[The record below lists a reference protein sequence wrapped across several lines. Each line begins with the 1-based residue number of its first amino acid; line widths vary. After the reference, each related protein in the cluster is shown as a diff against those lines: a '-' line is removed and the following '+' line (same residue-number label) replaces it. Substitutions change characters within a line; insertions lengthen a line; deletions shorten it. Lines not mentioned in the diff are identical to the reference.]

1 MPHRGEEGDTDG
13 FVILTQDRTEERLAQ
28 AALKESEDRLR
39 SVIQNMPVMM
49 FALDEKGNTIVWN
62 RECEHITGF
71 SAEEIVGTPQG
82 LKVLYPDKE
91 RRDEIREALLTHSDY
106 RDWEWKITCNDGSEK
121 AISWFNI
128 SSMHPVPGWAAW
140 QMGFDVSDGK
150 RSRLGLEEALA
161 KEKELGE
168 LKSRFVAMALHQFRT
183 PLTTIQASVDLLH
196 HYGDRMDDNKKERYL
211 QEIAREVTNIT
222 DLLDGIL
229 TIGRAEAGHLDFR
242 PVNLDLN
249 LLCADLIEKAK
260 PAANPEHVLV
270 FDWQGGRGDGGL
282 DEQLIRHIISNMLSN
297 AVKYSPDDGLVRL
310 EVIREEDEVRIEV
323 KDVGIGIPE
332 QGRERIFEVF
342 HRFPNVGAISG
353 AGLGM
358 AILKTGGR
366 AARRRSGL

>member
-1 MPHRGEEGDTDG
+1 
-13 FVILTQDRTEERLAQ
+13 
-28 AALKESEDRLR
+28 
-39 SVIQNMPVMM
+39 
-49 FALDEKGNTIVWN
+49 
-62 RECEHITGF
+62 
-71 SAEEIVGTPQG
+71 
-82 LKVLYPDKE
+82 
-91 RRDEIREALLTHSDY
+91 
-106 RDWEWKITCNDGSEK
+106 
-121 AISWFNI
+121 
-128 SSMHPVPGWAAW
+128 
-140 QMGFDVSDGK
+140 
-150 RSRLGLEEALA
+150 
-161 KEKELGE
+161 
-168 LKSRFVAMALHQFRT
+168 MASHEFRT

-249 LLCADLIEKAK
+249 LLCADLIEKSK
-260 PAANPEHVLV
+260 LAANPEHVLV
-270 FDWQGGRGDGGL
+270 FDWQGGRGDVGL

-332 QGRERIFEVF
+332 QGRERIFEAF
-342 HRFPNVGAISG
+342 HRFSNVGAISG